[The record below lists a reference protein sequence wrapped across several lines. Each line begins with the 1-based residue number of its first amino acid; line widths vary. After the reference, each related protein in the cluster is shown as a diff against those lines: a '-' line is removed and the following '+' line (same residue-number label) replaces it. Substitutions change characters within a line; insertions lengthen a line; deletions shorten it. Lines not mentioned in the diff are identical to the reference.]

1 MELMRGAECTANRPM
16 PPPSSRQ
23 AVVPTLLLLADP
35 GAGGYVRAEEAEH
48 FRCAAK
54 HFNFNLIIGI
64 V

>member
-1 MELMRGAECTANRPM
+1 M

-54 HFNFNLIIGI
+54 HFNFNLIIGT